1 MRIET
6 RNPDAPVHVTPSS
19 ENIELGISEP
29 SAGGCRFTTLSGP
42 QAEMVLHALGLGIA
56 QIKEQQRREAEERA
70 HLAQVVLDTE
80 VRRPQL
86 PRDIKE
92 VWEEA

>member
-6 RNPDAPVHVTPSS
+6 RNPDAPVHVTPSG
-19 ENIELGISEP
+19 EDIELRIGEP
-29 SAGGCRFTTLSGP
+29 PDDSCRFTTLSIP

-56 QIKEQQRREAEERA
+56 QIKEQKRREAEERA

-80 VRRPQL
+80 VRR
-86 PRDIKE
+86 R
-92 VWEEA
+92 